1 MKTSTKL
8 LASLVLSSSLI
19 FTGVMAADHEKKGNH
34 QGFKIERLTKKLS
47 LTEAQVISIQALVDE
62 KKANKVAKVKPTK
75 EERKAKKLAMKEKFK
90 AMMETSEFDESG
102 VRAEMA
108 ERTNKHTERQIG
120 KMRLQHDIYQVLNEE
135 QREDY
140 LKMMAKKHKKM
151 SKKHKKNMKKKRA
164 EKAEKSAE

>member
-62 KKANKVAKVKPTK
+62 KKANKVVKVKPKLTK

-90 AMMETSEFDESG
+90 AMMEAPEFDEAAI
-102 VRAEMA
+102 RTKIA
-108 ERTNKHTERQIG
+108 ERSEKRTNRQVG
-120 KMRLQHDIYQVLNEE
+120 KMRMQHAIYQVLNEE
-135 QREDY
+135 QREKF

-151 SKKHKKNMKKKRA
+151 NKKKGMKKKRA
-164 EKAEKSAE
+164 EKAE

>member
-75 EERKAKKLAMKEKFK
+75 EERKAKRLAMKEKFK
-90 AMMETSEFDESG
+90 TMLEAPEFDE
-102 VRAEMA
+102 VAIRAQIA
-108 ERTNKHTERQIG
+108 ERIQKGTDRQVG

-135 QREDY
+135 QREKF
-140 LKMMAKKHKKM
+140 LKVMAKNHKKM
-151 SKKHKKNMKKKRA
+151 SKKKNKGMKKKHA
-164 EKAEKSAE
+164 EKAEKSVS